1 MAIECVTRG
10 DGEDQVAIREGK
22 RLVARLAR
30 ASAPAYAV
38 PPIRED
44 GSYLITG
51 GLGGLG
57 LKVARWLFDRGAR
70 HLVLTGRRGLPGRE
84 AWPAIDPDTE
94 TGRSVAAVRAMET
107 AGTVVEVHAA
117 DVSDRPAME
126 ALFARF
132 GGEWPELRGIVHAA
146 VAMSQCPLRDL
157 DEAILA
163 GMLASKV
170 AGTRN
175 LLALVAGKPL
185 DFAVLFS
192 STTALLGAGG
202 LAHYAAANGYLDAV
216 AHERRAAG
224 FPVTSVNWGTWD
236 EMRLASAEDRRGFL
250 EAGLRPMP
258 SSQALEA
265 MGAVICAGIPQIT
278 VACIDWDSLRSLYEA
293 RRRRPFLARLGS
305 AGANAT
311 SARPGAKKDLPSR
324 LSGASAN
331 ERKDIVLAFVQ
342 GEVARILGIPKPE
355 GIDPDQGLF
364 DMGLDSLMAVDL
376 KSRLEAGVGQSL
388 PSTLTFN
395 YPSVGALAN
404 FLLKDV
410 FVAGAEPVPAPVREA
425 RPSEEAVASKD
436 PEADLSEEEL
446 AALLRRKMDQLS

>member
-1 MAIECVTRG
+1 
-10 DGEDQVAIREGK
+10 
-22 RLVARLAR
+22 VARLAR
-30 ASAPAYAV
+30 ASAPAFAV
-38 PPIRED
+38 PPVRDD

-84 AWPAIDPDTE
+84 AWPSLDPDTE
-94 TGRSVAAVRAMET
+94 PGRNVAAVRAMET
-107 AGTVVEVHAA
+107 AGAVVEVHAV

-126 ALFARF
+126 TLFARF

-157 DEAILA
+157 DEATLA

-175 LLALVAGKPL
+175 LLALGAGKPL

-202 LAHYAAANGYLDAV
+202 LAHYAAANAYLDAV

-224 FPVTSVNWGTWD
+224 IPVTSVNWGTWD
-236 EMRLASAEDRRGFL
+236 EMRVASADDRRGFL
-250 EAGLRPMP
+250 EAGLRPMA
-258 SSQALEA
+258 SARALEA
-265 MGAVICAGIPQIT
+265 LGAVISAGIPQIS
-278 VACIDWDSLRSLYEA
+278 VASIDWESLRSLYEA

-305 AGANAT
+305 SGTKAT
-311 SARPGAKKDLPSR
+311 SARPRGAKRDLPSR
-324 LSGASAN
+324 LSGVSAN

-376 KSRLEAGVGQSL
+376 KSRLETGVGQPL

-395 YPSVGALAN
+395 YPSVGALSN
-404 FLLKDV
+404 FLLQDV
-410 FVAGAEPVPAPVREA
+410 LGDAAEPVLASAREA
-425 RPSEEAVASKD
+425 RPAEEAVASRD

-446 AALLRRKMDQLS
+446 AALLRQKLDQLS